1 MERLQ
6 PRGGLQNRLI
16 RAHLAILAGGARR
29 ARIRQGCR
37 SFVAQMPAAV
47 VTWRNRDAGAPG
59 NSHSRKTFVPDMQI
73 IPSLPLLPGLLPW
86 RGSPVLRPPPARTGD
101 ADRIP

>member
-37 SFVAQMPAAV
+37 SFMTQMPAAV

-59 NSHSRKTFVPDMQI
+59 NSHSRKTFVQDMQI
-73 IPSLPLLPGLLPW
+73 IRLLPGLLPW
-86 RGSPVLRPPPARTGD
+86 RSSPVLRAPPARTGNT
-101 ADRIP
+101 DRAP